1 MTDKAYIRMWAT
13 LLADIE
19 SGMEEA
25 IKTKEEMA
33 KFYKDAFDRVR
44 KNENDILALSDEIYA
59 QTSYARSNGA
69 LETLTWLRDR
79 MEEIKEEEKRNDG

>member
-19 SGMEEA
+19 NGIEEA
-25 IKTKEEMA
+25 IKAKEEMA
-33 KFYKDAFDRVR
+33 KFYKDAFERVR
-44 KNENDILALSDEIYA
+44 KNENDVLALSDEIYA
-59 QTSYARSNGA
+59 QTSYARSNVE